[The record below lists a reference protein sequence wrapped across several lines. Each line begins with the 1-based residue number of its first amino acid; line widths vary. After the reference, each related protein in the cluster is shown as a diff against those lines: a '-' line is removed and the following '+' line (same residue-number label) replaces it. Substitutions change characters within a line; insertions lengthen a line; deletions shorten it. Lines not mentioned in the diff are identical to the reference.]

1 MEISENLGFMYGQ
14 NFKSFTKYV
23 RIAAGIHQNSQNL
36 LGLPIWPQKMPNLFG
51 LATKMAI
58 SLGSL
63 PDDAQTVIYDFL
75 HSVNPISI
83 TCHTSALLACCY
95 NSFQFHCS

>member
-23 RIAAGIHQNSQNL
+23 RIAAGIHQNIQNL

-63 PDDAQTVIYDFL
+63 PDDAQTVIYDFFIL
-75 HSVNPISI
+75 CQSHQYNLPHLGV
-83 TCHTSALLACCY
+83 LL
-95 NSFQFHCS
+95 Q

>member
-36 LGLPIWPQKMPNLFG
+36 LGLPIQPQKMPNLFG
-51 LATKMAI
+51 LDTKMAI

-63 PDDAQTVIYDFL
+63 PDDAQTVSCKYMISSFC
-75 HSVNPISI
+75 VNPISI
-83 TCHTSALLACCY
+83 TSHTSALTIYTTQIEGL
-95 NSFQFHCS
+95 